1 MDEIIA
7 RVWNDFVARTSGPM
21 WFRLVLQPA
30 VAAIYGTRAGLRNAR
45 RDTSESQPAHSL
57 DPAYRRA
64 MFRQALHDVG
74 KVVIA
79 GAGLDIIFQLITFR
93 AFYPAEALLV
103 GFLLVALP
111 YQIVRTV
118 VAWLASRS

>member
-7 RVWNDFVARTSGPM
+7 RVWNDFAARTTGPM
-21 WFRLVLQPA
+21 WFRLIIQPA
-30 VAAIYGTRAGLRNAR
+30 VAVVFGVRAGRRNAR
-45 RDTSESQPAHSL
+45 SDASESHRARAL

-74 KVVIA
+74 LMFIA
-79 GAGLDIIFQLITFR
+79 GVGLDAVFQLIALR
-93 AFYPAEALLV
+93 AFYPLEGLLV

-111 YQIVRTV
+111 YQIVRTS
-118 VAWLASRS
+118 VALAASKS